1 MKEFKVFLSELE
13 TKLGLNKNEL
23 ILTIS
28 DFQLEL
34 NDILLPFDKT
44 KQDKTLDFDLILMQY
59 IELYLNLKSPD
70 IAKNQTYP
78 NIDNNQ
84 FLYLTMLM
92 LFKNFIHDFIT
103 LRNCYTC
110 NFEAQFNSTFRN
122 LFEKFKIFVLC
133 MYDKDFIQEYTF
145 NTSMLSSKER
155 YDKYFS
161 PKRINKRI
169 NDNINKLKQ
178 SINTHNKID
187 MSTSFAL
194 TAYKLFNDI
203 TREVYKVNSLF
214 VHYNDGNELLKYYDE
229 GGEFNISLYNGAS
242 KYFKYRVSYAI
253 ESLVVYFSHFQ
264 DFFEYATNDKQVN
277 KKSSQILIEFLG
289 YIIENNYK

>member
-1 MKEFKVFLSELE
+1 MSEIE
-13 TKLGLNKNEL
+13 SKLGLNKNEL

-44 KQDKTLDFDLILMQY
+44 KQDKTLEFDLILMQY
-59 IELYLNLKSPD
+59 VELYLNLKGPD
-70 IAKNQTYP
+70 IAKNLTYP
-78 NIDNNQ
+78 NIANNQ

-92 LFKNFIHDFIT
+92 LFKNFIHDFIA

-145 NTSMLSSKER
+145 NTSKLSSKER

-161 PKRINKRI
+161 PKKINKRI

-178 SINTHNKID
+178 SINTHNKIY

-194 TAYKLFNDI
+194 IAYKLFNDI

-229 GGEFNISLYNGAS
+229 GGKFNISLYNGAS
-242 KYFKYRVSYAI
+242 KYFKYRVNYAI

-264 DFFEYATNDKQVN
+264 DFFESATKDNQVN